1 MKICSDFLKNLK
13 ISVIVMLLLN
23 SCSSRTDKNIFYYPA
38 DFDQV
43 NSTCFVWS
51 DEYFEII
58 PTLIGII
65 SAKDKVTVF
74 WDENTSDNATIH
86 KILGNYQSNFKNINF
101 VKVKNKPKSNWIRD
115 FGPIYL
121 INNSGE
127 KKIVDFGY
135 FGKRLGF
142 NKEISEKMNLPF
154 VQSSF
159 NSSGGS
165 RETNGKGT
173 LILCETHELDVN
185 KSKTKP
191 QIEKE
196 YKEKLSIKNII
207 WLKRGIPMDDSRLN
221 GPLFEQIYPNGVNG
235 HVDQF
240 CRFADASTILI
251 SSVTNEE
258 AQMHPILAEAK
269 KRLDENYQIL
279 LNSTDQDGKKFKI
292 IKVPFAPLLFMERTM
307 GSKSVFITPVTSY
320 MNFIV
325 TNSMII
331 LPSYSSTQINDIAH
345 QNKEKEVGEIFRKV
359 FPYREIIKI
368 RAADL
373 NSFSGG
379 FHCISINEPL
389 VKN

>member
-1 MKICSDFLKNLK
+1 
-13 ISVIVMLLLN
+13 MLLLN

-191 QIEKE
+191 HIEKE